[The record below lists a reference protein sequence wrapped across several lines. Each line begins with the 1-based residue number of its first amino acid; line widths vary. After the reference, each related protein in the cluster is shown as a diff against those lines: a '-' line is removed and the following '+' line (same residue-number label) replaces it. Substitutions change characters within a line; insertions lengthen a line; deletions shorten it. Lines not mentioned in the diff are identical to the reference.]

1 MPLLR
6 ETMTLIPVSTNGTE
20 KSTTSDLSSLIV
32 SEPMAMSARLYTTW
46 KGQQQQWERNL
57 IMANSCNC
65 SQQTKPIFHS
75 PPPFF
80 PQVRPCIL
88 TLCTAKHEGSE
99 CFSAVQL
106 LNMRF
111 LCISLAYR
119 MSGGPSPL
127 CHHQG
132 KPENRCVCWLYKR
145 NVNLL

>member
-80 PQVRPCIL
+80 SPSK
-88 TLCTAKHEGSE
+88 TLHLDPLYSQAWGEWVFQRNTIIEHAFPVHL
-99 CFSAVQL
+99 FSIQNERGPVS
-106 LNMRF
+106 
-111 LCISLAYR
+111 SLP
-119 MSGGPSPL
+119 PSRKTWKPL
-127 CHHQG
+127 C
-132 KPENRCVCWLYKR
+132 
-145 NVNLL
+145 LLIVQAKC